1 MTQSGPST
9 EFAVQDISVD
19 REGRITIT
27 NPRIVGRLHAAAAV
41 KTPKV
46 KELPNSNCNGCNTSK
61 GCGPTNDKCGPAN
74 TVPNCGCTKIE

>member
-27 NPRIVGRLHAAAAV
+27 NPRIFGRLHAAAAV
-41 KTPKV
+41 KTPTTTAK
-46 KELPNSNCNGCNTSK
+46 PRNINCAGCNTTE
-61 GCGPTNDKCGPAN
+61 GCGPLNKACNPTN
-74 TVPNCGCTKIE
+74 TVPNCGCTKK